1 MQIVAFLMPLISWI
15 FRGVV
20 IKFVVLTGLFGVMA
34 FLVPLVVGYLA
45 PFVGVSS
52 LQSAFGGLGSDVW
65 FFLDFFALG
74 YGVPLLIS
82 AYVTRFLIRRLP
94 VIG

>member
-1 MQIVAFLMPLISWI
+1 MPILAFLAPFLNWI
-15 FRGVV
+15 FRGIV
-20 IKFVVLTGLFGVMA
+20 IKFVLMTSLFALMT
-34 FLVPLVVGYLA
+34 FLVPLVIGYVA
-45 PFVGVSS
+45 PFVGVAN
-52 LQSAFGGLGSDVW
+52 LTNAFTGLDAGVW

-74 YGVPLLIS
+74 YGVPLMIS

>member
-1 MQIVAFLMPLISWI
+1 MPLLAFLAPFLNWI
-15 FRGVV
+15 FRGIV
-20 IKFVVLTGLFGVMA
+20 IKFVLMTGLFA
-34 FLVPLVVGYLA
+34 LLTFLVPLVIGYIA
-45 PFVGVSS
+45 PFVGVAN
-52 LQSAFGGLGSDVW
+52 LTNTFAGLGSGVW

-74 YGVPLLIS
+74 YGVPLMIS

>member
-1 MQIVAFLMPLISWI
+1 MPILAIFAPLVSWI

-20 IKFVVLTGLFGVMA
+20 VKFVVLTAVFGVMA
-34 FLVPLVVGYLA
+34 IIVPLAVNLVL

-52 LQSAFGGLGSDVW
+52 LSSAFGGLDSGVW
-65 FFLDFFALG
+65 FWLDFFALG
-74 YGVPLLIS
+74 YGVPLVIS
-82 AYVTRFLIRRLP
+82 AHVTRFLIRRLP

>member
-1 MQIVAFLMPLISWI
+1 MPIPVLLAPVLGWV
-15 FRGVV
+15 FRGVI
-20 IKFVVLTGLFGVMA
+20 IKFVLLSGLFALMT
-34 FLVPLVVGYLA
+34 FLVPLVIGFLA
-45 PFVGVSS
+45 PFLGVSS
-52 LQSAFGGLGSDVW
+52 LDSAFGGLGASTW

-82 AYVTRFLIRRLP
+82 AHITRFLIRRLP